1 MDIKVSVI
9 IPVYNEEKYLEQC
22 LQSVMQQT
30 LKEIEIICVDDG
42 STDRSV
48 GILSRYA
55 QLDNRIKV
63 ITQENISA
71 GAARNAG
78 MEIAVGEYFS
88 FLDAD
93 DFFEPEML
101 EKAYAQAIA
110 YDCDIVAYRSGQY
123 DEITKTKNPVSN
135 NIKGENMPSKPV
147 FCHKDVEQD
156 FFSVFVGWTW
166 DKLFRASFIKDNRI
180 YFQNQKSIN
189 DLLFVYSAL
198 VKAQRISVIKDVLV
212 IKRINN
218 FNSIS
223 TNYSQSKNY
232 KCFYEALKALK
243 EKLLEWNLYKE
254 IEQDYVNY
262 ALRFS
267 LWNLKKFENTIAH
280 EEIFKLLKEDGFKA
294 FDILGR
300 SEEYFYCL
308 SDFNRMRDIC
318 HMSCIE
324 YKEQESIRE
333 ASGKYLFPFEHVEMH
348 SEIVLY
354 GAGEVGKTFYRQ
366 LKYTKYCNVI
376 MWCDKNYSKYG
387 AEVESPEHIRN
398 CKFSKI
404 VIAINS
410 KRIAQEIERELCRLG
425 IDKNMI
431 VWRYP
436 QIDI

>member
-1 MDIKVSVI
+1 MSVKVSVI
-9 IPVYNEEKYLEQC
+9 IPVYNEEKYLPEC
-22 LQSVMQQT
+22 LESVLRQT
-30 LKEIEIICVDDG
+30 LREIEIICVDDG
-42 STDRSV
+42 STDASAEILERYVRS
-48 GILSRYA
+48 
-55 QLDNRIKV
+55 DNRIKV

-101 EKAYAQAIA
+101 EKAYVQAVA

-123 DEITKTKNPVSN
+123 DEITKSRSLVSN
-135 NIKGENMPSKPV
+135 NIKSENMPSKRV
-147 FCHKDVEQD
+147 FCHGDAEQD
-156 FFSVFVGWTW
+156 FFGIFVGWTW
-166 DKLFRASFIKDNRI
+166 DKLFRASFIKDNGI

-223 TNYSQSKNY
+223 TNYSHSNNY

-243 EKLLEWNLYKE
+243 KRLTEWNLYEETKR
-254 IEQDYVNY
+254 DYINY
-262 ALRFS
+262 ALKFS
-267 LWNLKKFENTIAH
+267 LWNLKKFENTAVY
-280 EEIFKLLKEDGFKA
+280 EEVYELLKQKGFKA
-294 FDILGR
+294 FDILGHD
-300 SEEYFYCL
+300 EEYFYCL

-318 HMSCIE
+318 HISCTE
-324 YKEQESIRE
+324 YKERESIRE
-333 ASGKYLFPFEHVEMH
+333 AGGKYLFPFECVEMH
-348 SEIVLY
+348 TDIILY

-366 LKYTKYCNVI
+366 IEYTKYCNVV
-376 MWCDKNYSKYG
+376 MWCDKNHSRYG
-387 AEVESPEHIRN
+387 EEVESPVNIKN
-398 CKFSKI
+398 CKFSNV

-410 KRIAQEIERELCRLG
+410 KKTAREIAEELCRLG
-425 IDKNMI
+425 IDKNRI
-431 VWRYP
+431 VWRNP